1 MILVYLNL
9 VYKWYKW
16 RVGIIPVNAGIFTTY
31 SGQHELEPE
40 YQQFIFRCF
49 LLELEILYWYPV
61 PVCNASPSDEIHLL
75 SGDCP
80 ALFSPL
86 ARNLSNGLQL
96 LSNFPCLFDA
106 AVGAL
111 NSGAETWTKFF
122 VNPSTDPKVISYS
135 QEFGRK
141 SLFPV
146 FRLN

>member
-61 PVCNASPSDEIHLL
+61 PVD
-75 SGDCP
+75 
-80 ALFSPL
+80 
-86 ARNLSNGLQL
+86 RNQ
-96 LSNFPCLFDA
+96 
-106 AVGAL
+106 
-111 NSGAETWTKFF
+111 NSGSSSGRNIWFRSF
-122 VNPSTDPKVISYS
+122 PS
-135 QEFGRK
+135 
-141 SLFPV
+141 
-146 FRLN
+146 